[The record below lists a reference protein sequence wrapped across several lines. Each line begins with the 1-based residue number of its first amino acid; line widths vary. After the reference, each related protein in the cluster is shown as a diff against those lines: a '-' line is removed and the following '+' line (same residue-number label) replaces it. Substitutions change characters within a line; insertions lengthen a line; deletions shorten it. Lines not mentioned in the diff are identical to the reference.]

1 MVGFRRYLTTAIV
14 LAFLVNA
21 ALGQEPGPANL
32 IDVEF
37 SVYSFKRITGL
48 RYRNPVGALEEV
60 AFYSSSRSPV
70 HRYKGAN
77 PVVFYSGVADP
88 SPENPDG
95 VSPRP
100 VAEVS
105 VPPGV
110 RKALLVFFASE
121 RSEGEREGDRYL
133 VYPYDDSLS
142 NLSWGEIVFF
152 NVSGFTMDG
161 FIDRRQVSL
170 RQGPSA
176 PFRVG
181 GGMMRVNLG
190 VYAGRRYRQSF
201 DSPFSLRSDQ
211 RGIVFFFP
219 PFLEGSP
226 EVQTRVLIE
235 NLATRAE
242 PEVRRNEMGEQL

>member
-14 LAFLVNA
+14 LAFLVNPS
-21 ALGQEPGPANL
+21 LGQEPGPANL

-48 RYRNPVGALEEV
+48 RYTNPAGALEDV
-60 AFYSSSRSPV
+60 TFYSSSRSPV

-77 PVVFYSGVADP
+77 PVVFYSTVADP
-88 SPENPDG
+88 SSENPDG
-95 VSPRP
+95 VSHLP

-110 RKALLVFFASE
+110 RKALLIFFASE
-121 RSEGEREGDRYL
+121 RSEDEVDRYL

-142 NLSWGEIVFF
+142 NLSQGEIVFF

-170 RQGPSA
+170 RLGPSA
-176 PFRVG
+176 PYRVG
-181 GGMMRVNLG
+181 GGTIRVTLG

-201 DSPFSLRSDQ
+201 DSPVSLGSDQ

-226 EVQTRVLIE
+226 EVQSRVLIE
-235 NLATRAE
+235 NLAARAD
-242 PEVRRNEMGEQL
+242 PEMRRNETRE